1 MLLIRGFMMHR
12 LAPVLGAQFF
22 SSLADNA
29 LLIAAIALLT
39 SLAAPD
45 WMTPLLRLAFVLSYI
60 LLAAWV
66 GVLSDMWPKGRVMFV
81 TNLIK
86 IGGCLLLLFGSHP
99 LLAYG
104 VVGAGAAAYSP
115 AKYGILSEIL
125 PPEKLVA
132 ANGWME
138 GLTVISII
146 LGIVLGGVLVDPVVG
161 EALVDFAH
169 VPVVGQTTLADAA
182 IAVVTLVYV
191 VAALINLKIRD
202 TGAKYPNARFNA
214 LGNVITFAKTCKTI
228 FTDTFCVSSLL
239 VTTLFWGT
247 GAVLQFLV
255 LRWADERLGLPLSQ
269 ASMLQAVVSVGIA
282 FGAVLAAR
290 FVPIHRAFHV
300 LWTGVAMG
308 LAVAAMSFYSESFV
322 PGAVTIGAESV
333 RVSVLVACLMMIVV
347 GTLAGLFLVPMNA
360 VFQRRG
366 QLLLSSGQ
374 AVAVQNLSE
383 NTMILTMLG
392 IYALLVKLE
401 LSVLATMCAFG
412 LFLAVAMAAILYH
425 RFYLK
430 SDQTLENAL

>member
-39 SLAAPD
+39 SLNAPD

-202 TGAKYPNARFNA
+202 TGAKYPNVRFNA

-308 LAVAAMSFYSESFV
+308 LAVAAMRFYSESFV

-412 LFLAVAMAAILYH
+412 LFLAVAMATILYH

-430 SDQTLENAL
+430 SDQALENAL

>member
-1 MLLIRGFMMHR
+1 MMHR

-39 SLAAPD
+39 SLNAPD
-45 WMTPLLRLAFVLSYI
+45 WMTPLLRLVFVLSYI
-60 LLAAWV
+60 LLASWV
-66 GVLSDMWPKGRVMFV
+66 GVLADMWPKGRVMFV

-115 AKYGILSEIL
+115 AKYGILAEML
-125 PPEKLVA
+125 PPQKLVA

-146 LGIVLGGVLVDPVVG
+146 LGIVLGGILVDPAVG
-161 EALVDFAH
+161 KTLIGFMHMTVT
-169 VPVVGQTTLADAA
+169 GQTTLADAA
-182 IAVVTLVYV
+182 IVVVTLVYG
-191 VAALINLKIRD
+191 VAALINLKICN
-202 TGAKYPNARFNA
+202 TGAKYPNARFSA

-290 FVPIHRAFHV
+290 LVPIHRAFHV

-308 LAVAAMSFYSESFV
+308 LSVAAMSFYSSSLV
-322 PGAVTIGAESV
+322 PGSVTILHETV
-333 RVSVLVACLMMIVV
+333 RTSVLVACLMMIVV

-392 IYALLVKLE
+392 IYALLVKVQ
-401 LSVLATMCAFG
+401 LSVQTTMLAFG
-412 LFLAVAMAAILYH
+412 FFLTAAMTAILYH

-430 SDQTLENAL
+430 PEESLEKAL

>member
-1 MLLIRGFMMHR
+1 MHR

-202 TGAKYPNARFNA
+202 TGAKYPNVRFNA

-322 PGAVTIGAESV
+322 PGTVTIGAESV
-333 RVSVLVACLMMIVV
+333 RVSVLVACLMMMVV

-430 SDQTLENAL
+430 SDQALENAL

>member
-1 MLLIRGFMMHR
+1 MHR

-39 SLAAPD
+39 SLNAPD
-45 WMTPLLRLAFVLSYI
+45 WMTPLLRLVFVLSYI
-60 LLAAWV
+60 LLASWV
-66 GVLSDMWPKGRVMFV
+66 GVLADMWPKGRVMFV

-115 AKYGILSEIL
+115 AKYGILAEML
-125 PPEKLVA
+125 PPQKLVA

-146 LGIVLGGVLVDPVVG
+146 LGIVLGGILVDPAVG
-161 EALVDFAH
+161 KTLIGFMHMTVT
-169 VPVVGQTTLADAA
+169 GQTTLADAA
-182 IAVVTLVYV
+182 IAVVTLVYG
-191 VAALINLKIRD
+191 VAALINLKICN

-290 FVPIHRAFHV
+290 LVPIHRAFHV

-308 LAVAAMSFYSESFV
+308 LSVAAMSFYSSSLV
-322 PGAVTIGAESV
+322 PGSVTILHETV
-333 RVSVLVACLMMIVV
+333 RTSVLVACLMMIVV

-392 IYALLVKLE
+392 IYALLVKVQ
-401 LSVLATMCAFG
+401 LSVQTTMLAFG
-412 LFLAVAMAAILYH
+412 FFLTAAMTAILYH

-430 SDQTLENAL
+430 PEESLEKAL

>member
-1 MLLIRGFMMHR
+1 MHR

-39 SLAAPD
+39 SLNAPD
-45 WMTPLLRLAFVLSYI
+45 WMTPLLRLVFVLSYI
-60 LLAAWV
+60 LLASWV
-66 GVLSDMWPKGRVMFV
+66 GVLADMWPKGRVMFV

-115 AKYGILSEIL
+115 AKYGILAEML
-125 PPEKLVA
+125 PPQKLVA

-146 LGIVLGGVLVDPVVG
+146 LGIVLGGILVDPAVG
-161 EALVDFAH
+161 KTLIGFMHMTVT
-169 VPVVGQTTLADAA
+169 GQTTLADAA
-182 IAVVTLVYV
+182 IAVVTLVYG
-191 VAALINLKIRD
+191 VAALINLKICN

-290 FVPIHRAFHV
+290 LVPIHLAFHV

-308 LAVAAMSFYSESFV
+308 LSVAAMSFYSSSLV
-322 PGAVTIGAESV
+322 PGSVTILHETV
-333 RVSVLVACLMMIVV
+333 RTSVLVACLMMIVV

-392 IYALLVKLE
+392 IYALLVKVQ
-401 LSVLATMCAFG
+401 LSVQTTMLAFG
-412 LFLAVAMAAILYH
+412 FFLTAAMTAILYH

-430 SDQTLENAL
+430 PEESLEKAL

>member
-1 MLLIRGFMMHR
+1 MHR

-39 SLAAPD
+39 SLNAPD
-45 WMTPLLRLAFVLSYI
+45 WMTPLLRLVFVLSYI
-60 LLAAWV
+60 LLASWV
-66 GVLSDMWPKGRVMFV
+66 GVLADMWPKGRVMFV

-115 AKYGILSEIL
+115 AKYGILAEML
-125 PPEKLVA
+125 PPQKLVA

-146 LGIVLGGVLVDPVVG
+146 LGIVLGGILVDPAVG
-161 EALVDFAH
+161 KTLIGFMHMTVT
-169 VPVVGQTTLADAA
+169 GQTTLADAA
-182 IAVVTLVYV
+182 IVVVTLVYG
-191 VAALINLKIRD
+191 VAALINLKICN
-202 TGAKYPNARFNA
+202 TGAKYPNASFNA

-290 FVPIHRAFHV
+290 LVPIHRAFHV

-308 LAVAAMSFYSESFV
+308 LSVAAMSFYSSSLV
-322 PGAVTIGAESV
+322 PGSVTILHETV
-333 RVSVLVACLMMIVV
+333 RTSVLVACLMMIVV

-392 IYALLVKLE
+392 IYALLVKVQ
-401 LSVLATMCAFG
+401 LSVQTTMLAFG
-412 LFLAVAMAAILYH
+412 FFLTAAMTTILYH

-430 SDQTLENAL
+430 PEESLEKAL

>member
-1 MLLIRGFMMHR
+1 MMHR

-45 WMTPLLRLAFVLSYI
+45 WMTPLLRLVFVLSYI
-60 LLAAWV
+60 LLASWV
-66 GVLSDMWPKGRVMFV
+66 GVLADMWPKGRVMFV

-115 AKYGILSEIL
+115 AKYGILAEML
-125 PPEKLVA
+125 PPQKLVA

-146 LGIVLGGVLVDPVVG
+146 LGIVLGGILVDPAVG
-161 EALVDFAH
+161 KTLIGFMHMTVT
-169 VPVVGQTTLADAA
+169 GQTTLADAA
-182 IAVVTLVYV
+182 IVVVTLVYG
-191 VAALINLKIRD
+191 VAALINLKICN

-430 SDQTLENAL
+430 SDQALENAL

>member
-202 TGAKYPNARFNA
+202 TGAKYPNVRFNA

-412 LFLAVAMAAILYH
+412 LFLAVAMATILYH

-430 SDQTLENAL
+430 SDQALENAL

>member
-1 MLLIRGFMMHR
+1 MMHR

-66 GVLSDMWPKGRVMFV
+66 GVLSDMWPKGCVMFV

-202 TGAKYPNARFNA
+202 TGAKYPNVRFNA

-430 SDQTLENAL
+430 SDQALENAL

>member
-1 MLLIRGFMMHR
+1 
-12 LAPVLGAQFF
+12 
-22 SSLADNA
+22 
-29 LLIAAIALLT
+29 
-39 SLAAPD
+39 
-45 WMTPLLRLAFVLSYI
+45 
-60 LLAAWV
+60 
-66 GVLSDMWPKGRVMFV
+66 
-81 TNLIK
+81 
-86 IGGCLLLLFGSHP
+86 
-99 LLAYG
+99 
-104 VVGAGAAAYSP
+104 
-115 AKYGILSEIL
+115 
-125 PPEKLVA
+125 
-132 ANGWME
+132 
-138 GLTVISII
+138 
-146 LGIVLGGVLVDPVVG
+146 
-161 EALVDFAH
+161 
-169 VPVVGQTTLADAA
+169 
-182 IAVVTLVYV
+182 
-191 VAALINLKIRD
+191 
-202 TGAKYPNARFNA
+202 
-214 LGNVITFAKTCKTI
+214 
-228 FTDTFCVSSLL
+228 
-239 VTTLFWGT
+239 
-247 GAVLQFLV
+247 
-255 LRWADERLGLPLSQ
+255 
-269 ASMLQAVVSVGIA
+269 MLQAVVSVGIA

-430 SDQTLENAL
+430 SDQALENAL

>member
-1 MLLIRGFMMHR
+1 MHR

-39 SLAAPD
+39 SLNAPD
-45 WMTPLLRLAFVLSYI
+45 WMTPLLRLVFVLSYI
-60 LLAAWV
+60 LLASWV
-66 GVLSDMWPKGRVMFV
+66 GVLADMWPKGRVMFV

-115 AKYGILSEIL
+115 AKYGILAEML
-125 PPEKLVA
+125 PPQKLVA

-146 LGIVLGGVLVDPVVG
+146 LGIVLGGILVDPAVG
-161 EALVDFAH
+161 KTLIGFMHMTVT
-169 VPVVGQTTLADAA
+169 GQTTLADAA
-182 IAVVTLVYV
+182 IVVVTLVYG
-191 VAALINLKIRD
+191 VAALINLKICN

-214 LGNVITFAKTCKTI
+214 LGNVIMFAKTCKTI

-290 FVPIHRAFHV
+290 LVPIHRAFHV

-308 LAVAAMSFYSESFV
+308 LSVAAMSFYSSSLV
-322 PGAVTIGAESV
+322 PGSVTILHETV
-333 RVSVLVACLMMIVV
+333 RTSVLVACLMMIVV

-392 IYALLVKLE
+392 IYALLVKVQ
-401 LSVLATMCAFG
+401 LSVQTTMLAFG
-412 LFLAVAMAAILYH
+412 FFLTAAMTAILYH

-430 SDQTLENAL
+430 PEESLEKAL

>member
-1 MLLIRGFMMHR
+1 MHR

-202 TGAKYPNARFNA
+202 TGAKYPNVRFNA

-322 PGAVTIGAESV
+322 PGAVTIGPESV

-430 SDQTLENAL
+430 SDQALENAL

>member
-1 MLLIRGFMMHR
+1 MHR

-39 SLAAPD
+39 SLNAPD
-45 WMTPLLRLAFVLSYI
+45 WMTPLLRLVFVLSYI
-60 LLAAWV
+60 LLASWV
-66 GVLSDMWPKGRVMFV
+66 GVLADMWPKGRVMFV

-115 AKYGILSEIL
+115 AKYGILAEML
-125 PPEKLVA
+125 PPQKLVA

-146 LGIVLGGVLVDPVVG
+146 LGIVLGGILVDPAVG
-161 EALVDFAH
+161 KTLIGFMHMTVT
-169 VPVVGQTTLADAA
+169 GQTTLADAA
-182 IAVVTLVYV
+182 IVVVTLVYG
-191 VAALINLKIRD
+191 VAALINLKICN

-255 LRWADERLGLPLSQ
+255 LRWADERLGLTLSQ

-290 FVPIHRAFHV
+290 LVPIHRAFHV

-308 LAVAAMSFYSESFV
+308 LSVAAMSFYSSSLV
-322 PGAVTIGAESV
+322 PGSVTILHETV
-333 RVSVLVACLMMIVV
+333 RTSVLVACLMMIVV

-392 IYALLVKLE
+392 IYALLVKVQ
-401 LSVLATMCAFG
+401 LSVQTTMLAFG
-412 LFLAVAMAAILYH
+412 FFLTAAMTTILYH

-430 SDQTLENAL
+430 PEESLEKAL

>member
-1 MLLIRGFMMHR
+1 MMHR

-86 IGGCLLLLFGSHP
+86 IGGCLLLLFGSHQ

-202 TGAKYPNARFNA
+202 TGAKYPNVRFNA

-430 SDQTLENAL
+430 SDQALENAL

>member
-1 MLLIRGFMMHR
+1 MMHR

-39 SLAAPD
+39 SLNAPD
-45 WMTPLLRLAFVLSYI
+45 WMTPLLRLVFVLSYI
-60 LLAAWV
+60 LLASWV
-66 GVLSDMWPKGRVMFV
+66 GVLADMWPKGRVMFV

-115 AKYGILSEIL
+115 AKYGILAEML
-125 PPEKLVA
+125 PPQKLVA

-146 LGIVLGGVLVDPVVG
+146 LGIVLGGILVDPAVG
-161 EALVDFAH
+161 KTLIGFMHMTVT
-169 VPVVGQTTLADAA
+169 GQTTLADAA
-182 IAVVTLVYV
+182 IVVVTLVYG
-191 VAALINLKIRD
+191 VAALINLKICN

-290 FVPIHRAFHV
+290 LVPIHRAFHV

-308 LAVAAMSFYSESFV
+308 LSVAAMSFYSSSLV
-322 PGAVTIGAESV
+322 PGSVTILHETV
-333 RVSVLVACLMMIVV
+333 RTSVLVACLMMIVV

-392 IYALLVKLE
+392 IYALLVKVQ
-401 LSVLATMCAFG
+401 LSVQTTMLAFG
-412 LFLAVAMAAILYH
+412 FFLTAAMTTILYH

-430 SDQTLENAL
+430 PEESLEKAL

>member
-1 MLLIRGFMMHR
+1 MMHR

-39 SLAAPD
+39 SLNAPD
-45 WMTPLLRLAFVLSYI
+45 WMTPLLRLVFVLSYI
-60 LLAAWV
+60 LLASWV
-66 GVLSDMWPKGRVMFV
+66 GVLADMWPKGRVMFV

-115 AKYGILSEIL
+115 AKYGILAEML
-125 PPEKLVA
+125 PPQKLVA

-146 LGIVLGGVLVDPVVG
+146 LGIVLGGILVDPAVG
-161 EALVDFAH
+161 KTLIGFMHMTVT
-169 VPVVGQTTLADAA
+169 GQTTLADAA
-182 IAVVTLVYV
+182 IVVVTLVYG
-191 VAALINLKIRD
+191 VAALINLKICN

-290 FVPIHRAFHV
+290 LVPIHRAFHV

-308 LAVAAMSFYSESFV
+308 LSVAAMSFYSSSLV
-322 PGAVTIGAESV
+322 PGSVTILHETV
-333 RVSVLVACLMMIVV
+333 RTSVLVACLMMIVV

-392 IYALLVKLE
+392 IYALLVKVQ
-401 LSVLATMCAFG
+401 LSVQTTMLSFG
-412 LFLAVAMAAILYH
+412 FFLTAAMTAILYH

-430 SDQTLENAL
+430 PEESLEKAL

>member
-1 MLLIRGFMMHR
+1 MMHR

-39 SLAAPD
+39 SLNAPD
-45 WMTPLLRLAFVLSYI
+45 WMTPLLRLVFVLSYI
-60 LLAAWV
+60 LLASWV
-66 GVLSDMWPKGRVMFV
+66 GVLADMWPKGRVMFV

-115 AKYGILSEIL
+115 AKYGILAEML
-125 PPEKLVA
+125 PPQKLVA

-146 LGIVLGGVLVDPVVG
+146 LGIVLGGILVDPAVG
-161 EALVDFAH
+161 KTLLGFMHMTVT
-169 VPVVGQTTLADAA
+169 GQTTLADAA
-182 IAVVTLVYV
+182 IVVVTLVYG
-191 VAALINLKIRD
+191 VAALINLKICN

-290 FVPIHRAFHV
+290 LVPIHRAFHV

-308 LAVAAMSFYSESFV
+308 LSVAAMSFYSSSLV
-322 PGAVTIGAESV
+322 PGSVTILHETV
-333 RVSVLVACLMMIVV
+333 RTSVLVACLMMIVV

-392 IYALLVKLE
+392 IYALLVKVQ
-401 LSVLATMCAFG
+401 LSVQTTMLAFG
-412 LFLAVAMAAILYH
+412 FFLTAAMTAILYH

-430 SDQTLENAL
+430 PQESLEKAL

>member
-1 MLLIRGFMMHR
+1 MHR

-39 SLAAPD
+39 SLNAPD

-202 TGAKYPNARFNA
+202 TGAKYPNVRFNA

-290 FVPIHRAFHV
+290 FVPIHRALHV

-412 LFLAVAMAAILYH
+412 LFLAVAMATILYH

-430 SDQTLENAL
+430 SDQALENAL

>member
-1 MLLIRGFMMHR
+1 MHR

-39 SLAAPD
+39 SLAARD

-161 EALVDFAH
+161 EALVVFAH

-202 TGAKYPNARFNA
+202 TGAKYPNVRFNA

-239 VTTLFWGT
+239 VTTLFWST

-412 LFLAVAMAAILYH
+412 LFLAVAMATILYH

-430 SDQTLENAL
+430 SDQALENAL

>member
-1 MLLIRGFMMHR
+1 MMHR

-39 SLAAPD
+39 SLVAPD

-202 TGAKYPNARFNA
+202 TGAKYPNVRFNA

-430 SDQTLENAL
+430 SDQALENAL

>member
-1 MLLIRGFMMHR
+1 MMHR

-39 SLAAPD
+39 SLNAPD
-45 WMTPLLRLAFVLSYI
+45 WMTPLLRLVFVLSYI
-60 LLAAWV
+60 LLASWV
-66 GVLSDMWPKGRVMFV
+66 GVLADMWPKGRVMFV

-115 AKYGILSEIL
+115 AKYGILAEML
-125 PPEKLVA
+125 PPQKLVA

-146 LGIVLGGVLVDPVVG
+146 LGIVLGGILVDPAVG
-161 EALVDFAH
+161 KTLIGFMNMTVT
-169 VPVVGQTTLADAA
+169 GQTTLADAA
-182 IAVVTLVYV
+182 IVVVTLVYG
-191 VAALINLKIRD
+191 VAALINLKICN
-202 TGAKYPNARFNA
+202 TGAKYPNTRFNA

-290 FVPIHRAFHV
+290 LVPIHRAFHV

-308 LAVAAMSFYSESFV
+308 LSVAAMSFYSSSLV
-322 PGAVTIGAESV
+322 PGSVTILHETV
-333 RVSVLVACLMMIVV
+333 RTSVLVACLMMIVV

-392 IYALLVKLE
+392 IYALLVKVQ
-401 LSVLATMCAFG
+401 LSVQTTMLAFG
-412 LFLAVAMAAILYH
+412 FFLTAAMTAILYH

-430 SDQTLENAL
+430 PEESLEKAL

>member
-1 MLLIRGFMMHR
+1 MHR

-39 SLAAPD
+39 SLNAPD

-182 IAVVTLVYV
+182 IAAVTLVYV

-202 TGAKYPNARFNA
+202 TGAKYPNVRFNA

-360 VFQRRG
+360 LFQRRG

-412 LFLAVAMAAILYH
+412 LFLAVAMATILYH

-430 SDQTLENAL
+430 SDQALENAL

>member
-86 IGGCLLLLFGSHP
+86 ISGCLLLLFGSHP

-202 TGAKYPNARFNA
+202 TGAKYPNVRFNA

-322 PGAVTIGAESV
+322 PGAMTIGAESV

-430 SDQTLENAL
+430 SDQALENAL

>member
-1 MLLIRGFMMHR
+1 MHR

>member
-1 MLLIRGFMMHR
+1 MHR

-202 TGAKYPNARFNA
+202 TGAKYPNVRFNA
-214 LGNVITFAKTCKTI
+214 LGNVIMFAKTCKTI

-412 LFLAVAMAAILYH
+412 LFLTVAMAAILYH

-430 SDQTLENAL
+430 SDQALENAL

>member
-1 MLLIRGFMMHR
+1 MHR

-412 LFLAVAMAAILYH
+412 LFLAVAMATILYH

-430 SDQTLENAL
+430 SDQALENAL

>member
-1 MLLIRGFMMHR
+1 MMHR

-300 LWTGVAMG
+300 LWAGVAMG

-430 SDQTLENAL
+430 SDQALENAL

>member
-1 MLLIRGFMMHR
+1 MHR

-39 SLAAPD
+39 SLVAPD

-161 EALVDFAH
+161 EVLVDFAH

-202 TGAKYPNARFNA
+202 TGAKYPNVRFNA

-430 SDQTLENAL
+430 SDQALENAL

>member
-1 MLLIRGFMMHR
+1 MMHR

-202 TGAKYPNARFNA
+202 TGAKYPNVRFNA

-430 SDQTLENAL
+430 SDQALENAL

>member
-1 MLLIRGFMMHR
+1 MHR

-39 SLAAPD
+39 SLNAPD
-45 WMTPLLRLAFVLSYI
+45 WMTPLLRLVFVLSYI
-60 LLAAWV
+60 LLASWV
-66 GVLSDMWPKGRVMFV
+66 GVLADMWPKGRVMFV

-115 AKYGILSEIL
+115 AKYGILAEML
-125 PPEKLVA
+125 PPQKLVA

-146 LGIVLGGVLVDPVVG
+146 LGIVLGGILVDPAVG
-161 EALVDFAH
+161 KTLIGFMHMTVT
-169 VPVVGQTTLADAA
+169 GQTTLADAA
-182 IAVVTLVYV
+182 IVVVTLVYG
-191 VAALINLKIRD
+191 VAALINLKICN

-290 FVPIHRAFHV
+290 LVPIHRAFHV

-308 LAVAAMSFYSESFV
+308 LSVAAMSFYSSSLV
-322 PGAVTIGAESV
+322 PGSVTILHETV
-333 RVSVLVACLMMIVV
+333 RTSVLVACLMMIVV

-392 IYALLVKLE
+392 IYALLVKVQ
-401 LSVLATMCAFG
+401 LSVQTTMLAFG
-412 LFLAVAMAAILYH
+412 FFLTAAMTTILYH

-430 SDQTLENAL
+430 SEESLEKAL

>member
-1 MLLIRGFMMHR
+1 MHR

-45 WMTPLLRLAFVLSYI
+45 WMTPLLRLAFVFSYI

-202 TGAKYPNARFNA
+202 TGAKYPNVRFNA
-214 LGNVITFAKTCKTI
+214 LGNVTTFAKTCKTI

-290 FVPIHRAFHV
+290 FVPIHRAFQV

-308 LAVAAMSFYSESFV
+308 LAVATMSFYSESFV

-430 SDQTLENAL
+430 SDQALENAP

>member
-39 SLAAPD
+39 SLNAPD

-60 LLAAWV
+60 LLASWV
-66 GVLSDMWPKGRVMFV
+66 GVLADMWPKGRVMFV

-322 PGAVTIGAESV
+322 PGAVTIGAEYV

-430 SDQTLENAL
+430 SDQALENAL

>member
-1 MLLIRGFMMHR
+1 MMHR

-161 EALVDFAH
+161 EVLVDFAH

-202 TGAKYPNARFNA
+202 TGAKYPNVRFNA

-239 VTTLFWGT
+239 VTTLFWDT

-392 IYALLVKLE
+392 IYALLVKME

>member
-161 EALVDFAH
+161 EVLVDFAH

-202 TGAKYPNARFNA
+202 TGAKYPNVRFNA

-239 VTTLFWGT
+239 VTTLFWDT

-392 IYALLVKLE
+392 IYALLVKME

>member
-1 MLLIRGFMMHR
+1 MHR

-39 SLAAPD
+39 SLNAPD
-45 WMTPLLRLAFVLSYI
+45 WMTPLLRLVFVLSYI
-60 LLAAWV
+60 LLASWV
-66 GVLSDMWPKGRVMFV
+66 GVLADMWPKGRVMFV

-115 AKYGILSEIL
+115 AKYGILAEML
-125 PPEKLVA
+125 PPRKLVA

-146 LGIVLGGVLVDPVVG
+146 LGIVLGGILVDPAVG
-161 EALVDFAH
+161 KTLIGFMHMTVT
-169 VPVVGQTTLADAA
+169 GQTTLADAA
-182 IAVVTLVYV
+182 IVVVTLVYG
-191 VAALINLKIRD
+191 VAALINLKICN

-290 FVPIHRAFHV
+290 LVPIHRAFHV

-308 LAVAAMSFYSESFV
+308 LSVAAMSFYSSSLV
-322 PGAVTIGAESV
+322 PGSVTILHETV
-333 RVSVLVACLMMIVV
+333 RTSVLVACLMMIVV

-392 IYALLVKLE
+392 IYALLVKVQF
-401 LSVLATMCAFG
+401 SVQTTMLAFG
-412 LFLAVAMAAILYH
+412 FFLTAAMTTILYH

-430 SDQTLENAL
+430 PEESLEKAL

>member
-1 MLLIRGFMMHR
+1 MHR

-39 SLAAPD
+39 SLNAPD

-202 TGAKYPNARFNA
+202 TGAKYPNVRFNA

-401 LSVLATMCAFG
+401 LSVLATMCALG
-412 LFLAVAMAAILYH
+412 LFLAVAMATILYH

-430 SDQTLENAL
+430 SDQALENAL

>member
-138 GLTVISII
+138 SLTVISII

-202 TGAKYPNARFNA
+202 TGAKYPNVRFNA

-430 SDQTLENAL
+430 SDQALENAL

>member
-1 MLLIRGFMMHR
+1 MMHR

-39 SLAAPD
+39 SLNAPD
-45 WMTPLLRLAFVLSYI
+45 WMTPLLRLVFVLSYI
-60 LLAAWV
+60 LLASWV
-66 GVLSDMWPKGRVMFV
+66 GVLADMWPKGRVMFV

-115 AKYGILSEIL
+115 AKYGILAEML
-125 PPEKLVA
+125 PPQKLVA

-146 LGIVLGGVLVDPVVG
+146 LGIVLGGILVDPAVG
-161 EALVDFAH
+161 KTLIGFMHMTVT
-169 VPVVGQTTLADAA
+169 GQTTLADAA
-182 IAVVTLVYV
+182 IVVVTLVYG
-191 VAALINLKIRD
+191 VAALINLKICN

-290 FVPIHRAFHV
+290 LVPIHRAFHV

-308 LAVAAMSFYSESFV
+308 LSVAAMSFYSSSLV
-322 PGAVTIGAESV
+322 PGSVTILHETV
-333 RVSVLVACLMMIVV
+333 RTSVLVACLMMIVV

-392 IYALLVKLE
+392 IYALLVKVQ
-401 LSVLATMCAFG
+401 LSVQTTMLAFG
-412 LFLAVAMAAILYH
+412 FFLTAAMTAILYH

-430 SDQTLENAL
+430 PEESLEKAL

>member
-1 MLLIRGFMMHR
+1 MHR

-22 SSLADNA
+22 SGLADNA

-202 TGAKYPNARFNA
+202 TGAKYPNVRFNA
-214 LGNVITFAKTCKTI
+214 LGNVIMFAKTCKTI

-430 SDQTLENAL
+430 SDQALENAL